1 MPTSTPDAPEAA
13 EASVALAARTAY
25 GRLISYLAARC
36 RDIAACED
44 ALSDAF
50 KNALETW
57 PEHGVPDR
65 PEAWLLTA
73 ARNRLRDVW
82 RRQAV
87 RDAGEATVLTLMD
100 DAQGMADGG
109 ASYMTD
115 PVFPDERLRLM
126 FVCTHPAIAA
136 DIRTPLMLQTVLGL
150 TSERIASSFLLKPA
164 AMAQRLT
171 RAKAKIRDARLS
183 FDVPE
188 PAEWPERLPPL
199 LAAIYAAYGLGWGD
213 YAGGEDAARGL
224 ADEALELGQMLLDL
238 MPVTPELNGLV
249 ALILY
254 CEARKKARFS
264 NDGAFVALADQNPHL
279 WDWSMIDRANRL
291 LNAVQDLHQF
301 GRYQLEAAIQ
311 SIHIGRALTGVTDWE
326 QIVTLYEGLLH
337 FAPSLAAGV
346 GYAVAMMEA
355 RGPEAALGVLDSLE
369 TERMNDYQPFW
380 AARANILQR
389 LGRAEAAH
397 DAFERAIGLTRHA
410 NQRDFLRARQA
421 GGQGTSQ
428 PMVFKRPE

>member
-1 MPTSTPDAPEAA
+1 MPKSTPDSAEAVS
-13 EASVALAARTAY
+13 ASVALAARTAY
-25 GRLISYLAARC
+25 GRLISYLSARS

-50 KNALETW
+50 RKALETW
-57 PEHGVPDR
+57 PERGVPDR

-73 ARNRLRDVW
+73 ARNRLRDGW

-87 RDAGEATVLTLMD
+87 RDGGEATLLTLMD
-100 DAQGMADGG
+100 EAQGMADGG
-109 ASYMTD
+109 LPYMID
-115 PVFPDERLRLM
+115 RAFPDERLRLM

-150 TSERIASSFLLKPA
+150 PSERIASSFLVKPA
-164 AMAQRLT
+164 TMAQRLT
-171 RAKAKIRDARLS
+171 RAKIKIRDARLS

-188 PAEWPERLPPL
+188 PVEWPERLPPL
-199 LAAIYAAYGLGWGD
+199 LAALYAAYGLGWGD
-213 YAGGEDAARGL
+213 YAGGEDVARGL

-254 CEARKKARFS
+254 CEARKKARFTA
-264 NDGAFVALADQNPHL
+264 DGQFIALASQDPHL
-279 WDWSMIDRANRL
+279 WSWSMIDRANRL

-311 SIHIGRALTGVTDWE
+311 SIHIGRALTGATDWG

-346 GYAVAMMEA
+346 GYAVVVMEA
-355 RGPEAALGVLDSLE
+355 RGPEAALAVLDSLE
-369 TERMNDYQPFW
+369 PDRMADYQPFW
-380 AARANILQR
+380 TARANILQR
-389 LGRAEAAH
+389 LGQAEAAH

-410 NQRDFLRARQA
+410 GQRAFLRARQA
-421 GGQGTSQ
+421 AGQGTSQ
-428 PMVFKRPE
+428 PTIFNRPV

>member
-1 MPTSTPDAPEAA
+1 MPKSTPDPSGAA
-13 EASVALAARTAY
+13 EARVAFAARTAY
-25 GRLISYLAARC
+25 GRLISYLSARSH
-36 RDIAACED
+36 DIAACED
-44 ALSDAF
+44 ALSEAF
-50 KNALETW
+50 RKALETW
-57 PEHGVPDR
+57 PDRGVPDR

-73 ARNRLRDVW
+73 ARNRLRDAW

-87 RDAGEATVLTLMD
+87 RDAGEATLLTLMD

-109 ASYMTD
+109 VPYMID
-115 PVFPDERLRLM
+115 AHFPDERLKLM

-136 DIRTPLMLQTVLGL
+136 DLRTPLMLQTVLGL
-150 TSERIASSFLLKPA
+150 TSERIATSFLVKPA

-171 RAKAKIRDARLS
+171 RAKTKIRDARLS

-188 PAEWPERLPPL
+188 PAEWPQRLPPL
-199 LAAIYAAYGLGWGD
+199 LAALYAAYGLGWGD
-213 YAGGEDAARGL
+213 YAGGEDATRGL
-224 ADEALELGQMLLDL
+224 ADEALELGRMLLDL

-254 CEARKKARFS
+254 CEARKKARFAP
-264 NDGAFVALADQNPHL
+264 DGTFIALNRQDSHL
-279 WDWSMIDRANRL
+279 WDWSMIDAANRL
-291 LNAVQDLHQF
+291 LNAVQNLHQF

-311 SIHIGRALTGVTDWE
+311 SIHIGRALTGVTDWP

-346 GYAVAMMEA
+346 GYAVAVMEA
-355 RGPEAALGVLDSLE
+355 RGPEAALAVLDNLE
-369 TERMNDYQPFW
+369 AERMADYQPFW
-380 AARANILQR
+380 ATRAHILQR

-410 NQRDFLRARQA
+410 GQRDFLRARQA
-421 GGQGTSQ
+421 
-428 PMVFKRPE
+428 EA

>member
-1 MPTSTPDAPEAA
+1 MPKSTPDPAKAA
-13 EASVALAARTAY
+13 EASVAFAARTAY
-25 GRLISYLAARC
+25 GRLISYLAARS

-50 KNALETW
+50 KRALETW
-57 PEHGVPDR
+57 PERGVPDR
-65 PEAWLLTA
+65 PEAWLLTT
-73 ARNRLRDVW
+73 ARNRLRDAW

-87 RDAGEATVLTLMD
+87 RDAGEATLLTLMD
-100 DAQGMADGG
+100 EAQGMADGG
-109 ASYMTD
+109 LPYMID

-136 DIRTPLMLQTVLGL
+136 EVRTPLMLQTVLGL
-150 TSERIASSFLLKPA
+150 SSERIAGSFLVKPS

-171 RAKAKIRDARLS
+171 RAKTKIRDARLS

-188 PAEWPERLPPL
+188 SSEWPQRLPPL

-213 YAGGEDAARGL
+213 YTGGEDAARGL

-254 CEARKKARFS
+254 CEARKKARFTAE
-264 NDGAFVALADQNPHL
+264 GAFVALGQQNPRL
-279 WDWSMIDRANRL
+279 WDWSMIDFANRL

-311 SIHIGRALTGVTDWE
+311 SIHIGRALTGVTDWA

-346 GYAVAMMEA
+346 GYAVAVMEA
-355 RGPEAALGVLDSLE
+355 RGAEAALSVLDSME
-369 TERMNDYQPFW
+369 AERLADYQPFW
-380 AARANILQR
+380 AARAHVLQR
-389 LGRAEAAH
+389 LGNTEAAH

-410 NQRDFLRARQA
+410 GQRDFLRARQA
-421 GGQGTSQ
+421 GG
-428 PMVFKRPE
+428 

>member
-1 MPTSTPDAPEAA
+1 MPKSTPDDTGAA
-13 EASVALAARTAY
+13 EASVAIAARTAY
-25 GRLISYLAARC
+25 GRLISYLAARS

-50 KNALETW
+50 KSALETW
-57 PEHGVPDR
+57 PECGVPDR

-73 ARNRLRDVW
+73 ARNRLRDGW

-87 RDAGEATVLTLMD
+87 RDAGEATLLTLMD
-100 DAQGMADGG
+100 EAQGMADGG
-109 ASYMTD
+109 IPYMID
-115 PVFPDERLRLM
+115 ARFPDERLKLM

-150 TSERIASSFLLKPA
+150 TSERIAASFLVKPA

-171 RAKAKIRDARLS
+171 RAKTKIRDARLS

-188 PAEWPERLPPL
+188 AKEWPERLPAL

-213 YAGGEDAARGL
+213 YAGGEDATRGL
-224 ADEALELGQMLLDL
+224 ADEALELGRMLLDL

-254 CEARKKARFS
+254 CEARKKARFTA
-264 NDGAFVALADQNPHL
+264 DGAFIALSHQDPRL
-279 WDWSMIDRANRL
+279 WDWSMIDLANRL

-311 SIHIGRALTGVTDWE
+311 SIHIGRALTGFTDWA

-346 GYAVAMMEA
+346 GYAVAVMEA
-355 RGPEAALGVLDSLE
+355 RGPQAALTVLDGLE
-369 TERMNDYQPFW
+369 PDRMADYQPFW
-380 AARANILQR
+380 ATRAHVLQR
-389 LGRAEAAH
+389 LGRADAH

-410 NQRDFLRARQA
+410 GQRDFLRARQA
-421 GGQGTSQ
+421 GG
-428 PMVFKRPE
+428 